1 MRKSQVDKAIV
12 RWTEVDGS
20 IFTEDPFP
28 VALPFKVGHFRLA
41 IAFNVGR
48 DLARHIADTHNAALV
63 ASPES
68 PDKPE

>member
-1 MRKSQVDKAIV
+1 MKTRQVDKATV

-20 IFTEDPFP
+20 IFTEDRFP

-48 DLARHIADTHNAALV
+48 DIARHIANTHNAALT
-63 ASPES
+63 AGPNS